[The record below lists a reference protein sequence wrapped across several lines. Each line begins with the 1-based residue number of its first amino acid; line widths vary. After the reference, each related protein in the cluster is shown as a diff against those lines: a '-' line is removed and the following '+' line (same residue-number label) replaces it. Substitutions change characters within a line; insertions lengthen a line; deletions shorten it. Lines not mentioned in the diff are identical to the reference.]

1 MAIPKGTHSVNL
13 WTFLLSLWCHWFYWQ
28 WNTASWLWK
37 ETCSVSESVQFWPC
51 NYSSKCAS
59 IIGRSPDLSN
69 EWLCCRWPW
78 WPLSTLNHFNF
89 YILHCLMHHRSWRS
103 QRLQIWCK
111 GWMCKS
117 QPTDDKLSL
126 GSNHITGTDKPKV
139 VKFCTQVGYINSS
152 NRMTYHQQKAW
163 LWSRDWFKMF
173 AVCRDA
179 ARRAGLS
186 ATAYPLVEI

>member
-1 MAIPKGTHSVNL
+1 VTTPISGTVRRPYRL
-13 WTFLLSLWCHWFYWQ
+13 GLL
-28 WNTASWLWK
+28 
-37 ETCSVSESVQFWPC
+37 VSINFEQEVV
-51 NYSSKCAS
+51 CAPS
-59 IIGRSPDLSN
+59 NGYVADDLG
-69 EWLCCRWPW
+69 
-78 WPLSTLNHFNF
+78 WPLSTLNHLNF
-89 YILHCLMHHRSWRS
+89 YILRCLMYLCNWRS